1 MCITF
6 HAPPQHQILGR
17 ALNFAPALAVN
28 LVGFSEKPTINRGNM
43 PTTETSSS
51 ITDQLRALIR
61 LQHIDSRIDQVEKLR
76 GDLPEEIR
84 DLEDEKAG
92 LQTRIEK
99 ANEEAKQAEVQR
111 RKLQMDIT
119 ESEGLIK
126 KYEEQQLNVRNNREY
141 DALTKEIEAQ
151 RQRIQQAETDIEAFT
166 ERDAANEQIIE
177 QAEER
182 LAELDDILKEKR
194 GELDQVVE
202 ETEKEQES
210 FVALREEA
218 AEAIEPR
225 YLKAYERLRN
235 RLRDGRAVV
244 PIERGAAGSFMV
256 PPQRQVEVRQRNRIV
271 VCEHTGRV
279 IVDDELF
286 NETIE
291 EMDV

>member
-1 MCITF
+1 
-6 HAPPQHQILGR
+6 
-17 ALNFAPALAVN
+17 
-28 LVGFSEKPTINRGNM
+28 M
-43 PTTETSSS
+43 PTTETTSSS

-99 ANEEAKQAEVQR
+99 ANEEEKQAEVQR

-151 RQRIQQAETDIEAFT
+151 RQRINQALADIEAHT
-166 ERDAANEQIIE
+166 ERDASNVQIVEQANE
-177 QAEER
+177 R
-182 LAELDDILKEKR
+182 LSELDGLLKEKK

-210 FVALREEA
+210 YVTLREEA
-218 AEAIEPR
+218 AEGIEPR

-286 NETIE
+286 NETVE
-291 EMDV
+291 AMDV

>member
-1 MCITF
+1 
-6 HAPPQHQILGR
+6 
-17 ALNFAPALAVN
+17 
-28 LVGFSEKPTINRGNM
+28 M

-61 LQHIDSRIDQVEKLR
+61 LQHIDSKIDQVEKLR

-99 ANEEAKQAEVQR
+99 ANEETKQAEVQR

-151 RQRIQQAETDIEAFT
+151 RQRITQAEADIESFT
-166 ERDAANEQIIE
+166 ERDAANEQIVE
-177 QAEER
+177 QANER
-182 LAELDDILKEKR
+182 LGELDDLLKEKR

-210 FVALREEA
+210 YVTLRQEA
-218 AEAIEPR
+218 TEAIEPR
-225 YLKAYERLRN
+225 YLRAYERLRN

-244 PIERGAAGSFMV
+244 PIDRGAAGSFMV

-279 IVDDELF
+279 IVDDELY
-286 NETIE
+286 NETVE
-291 EMDV
+291 QMDV

>member
-1 MCITF
+1 
-6 HAPPQHQILGR
+6 
-17 ALNFAPALAVN
+17 
-28 LVGFSEKPTINRGNM
+28 M

-99 ANEEAKQAEVQR
+99 ANDEAKQAEVQR

-210 FVALREEA
+210 YVSMREEA

-225 YLKAYERLRN
+225 YLRAYERLRN

>member
-1 MCITF
+1 
-6 HAPPQHQILGR
+6 
-17 ALNFAPALAVN
+17 
-28 LVGFSEKPTINRGNM
+28 M

-151 RQRIQQAETDIEAFT
+151 RQRIQQAEADIEAFT

-182 LAELDDILKEKR
+182 LDELDNILKEKR

>member
-1 MCITF
+1 
-6 HAPPQHQILGR
+6 
-17 ALNFAPALAVN
+17 LNFGPVPAVN
-28 LVGFSEKPTINRGNM
+28 LFGFSENPTIYRENM

-61 LQHIDSRIDQVEKLR
+61 LQHIDSKIDQVEKLR

-92 LQTRIEK
+92 LQTRIEN
-99 ANEEAKQAEVQR
+99 ANDEAKQAEVQR

-151 RQRIQQAETDIEAFT
+151 RQRIAQAETDIESFT
-166 ERDAANEQIIE
+166 ERDGSNEQIIE
-177 QAEER
+177 QANER
-182 LAELDDILKEKR
+182 LGELDGILKEKR

-210 FVALREEA
+210 YVTLREEA
-218 AEAIEPR
+218 TEAIEPR
-225 YLKAYERLRN
+225 YLRAYERLRN

-291 EMDV
+291 QMDV

>member
-1 MCITF
+1 M
-6 HAPPQHQILGR
+6 A
-17 ALNFAPALAVN
+17 
-28 LVGFSEKPTINRGNM
+28 
-43 PTTETSSS
+43 TTEITSSS

-61 LQHIDSRIDQVEKLR
+61 LQHIDSKIDQVEKLR

-92 LQTRIEK
+92 LETRIEK
-99 ANEEAKQAEVQR
+99 SQQEDKEAEVQR

-126 KYEEQQLNVRNNREY
+126 KYEEQQLSVRNNREY

-151 RQRIQQAETDIEAFT
+151 RQRIEQANADIEALT
-166 ERDAANEQIIE
+166 ARDGSNEQIVE
-177 QAEER
+177 QARER
-182 LAELDDILKEKR
+182 LAELEDLLKEKR
-194 GELDQVVE
+194 GELDKVVE

-210 FVALREEA
+210 FVSMRDEA
-218 AEAIEPR
+218 TEAIEPR
-225 YLKAYERLRN
+225 YLRAYERLRS

-256 PPQRQVEVRQRNRIV
+256 PPQRQVEVRQRNRVV

-279 IVDDELF
+279 IVDDELYR
-286 NETIE
+286 ETVE
-291 EMDV
+291 AMNL

>member
-1 MCITF
+1 
-6 HAPPQHQILGR
+6 
-17 ALNFAPALAVN
+17 
-28 LVGFSEKPTINRGNM
+28 M
-43 PTTETSSS
+43 PTTEITSS

-61 LQHIDSRIDQVEKLR
+61 LQHIDSKIDQVEKLR

-92 LQTRIEK
+92 LQTRIENAK
-99 ANEEAKQAEVQR
+99 EEEKQAEVQR

-151 RQRIQQAETDIEAFT
+151 RQRIEQAQVEIETLT
-166 ERDAANEQIIE
+166 ERDGSNDEVVEEAK
-177 QAEER
+177 ER
-182 LAELDDILKEKR
+182 LKELDGILKEKNS
-194 GELDQVVE
+194 ELDKVVE
-202 ETEKEQES
+202 ETEKEQKS
-210 FVALREEA
+210 FVSLREEA

-225 YLKAYERLRN
+225 YFQAYERLRN

-286 NETIE
+286 RETVE
-291 EMDV
+291 DMKL

>member
-1 MCITF
+1 
-6 HAPPQHQILGR
+6 
-17 ALNFAPALAVN
+17 
-28 LVGFSEKPTINRGNM
+28 M

>member
-1 MCITF
+1 
-6 HAPPQHQILGR
+6 
-17 ALNFAPALAVN
+17 
-28 LVGFSEKPTINRGNM
+28 M
-43 PTTETSSS
+43 PTTDTTSSS

-99 ANEEAKQAEVQR
+99 ANDEEKQAEVQR

-151 RQRIQQAETDIEAFT
+151 RQRINQALADIEAHT
-166 ERDAANEQIIE
+166 ERDASNVTIVE
-177 QAEER
+177 QANER
-182 LAELDDILKEKR
+182 LAELEDLLKEKR

-210 FVALREEA
+210 YVTLREEA
-218 AEAIEPR
+218 TEAIEPR

-279 IVDDELF
+279 IVDDELYS
-286 NETIE
+286 ETVE
-291 EMDV
+291 SMDV